1 MRKYDDNVKV
11 IVPPSTIEPKK
22 ILQVKKGKFMQLKY
36 KIIIEKPS
44 THQVRVI
51 IEGKKESNE
60 KKLDFFLPRWSP
72 GSYLIREYSRHLSL
86 LVAQTKNGE
95 RLNLEQT
102 DTSVFK
108 IDWEK
113 SDLKN
118 QKESDE
124 FTLSYL
130 VYCHE
135 LTVRTSHV
143 DDSHAFLH
151 LPTLLMGVVDHE
163 VLNPTIEVSF
173 PPAWSQITSGLKDI
187 STKREVFIYSARNF
201 DELIDSPIE
210 IGCQETD
217 GFQVMG
223 IDHHLAFYGT
233 QLPHNEN
240 IKADTKKIVEH
251 IAEFFGGLPY
261 EKYCFIT
268 HFSPGLY
275 GGLEHSN
282 STALQFCP
290 TQITQRKGYINYLA
304 LVCHEFFHTW
314 NVKRIRPFELG
325 PFNYLKEGNTKL
337 LWLAEGL
344 TSLMDELF
352 IYRMGLITLEEY
364 LDMQKENLNRYYAI
378 PGKKFH
384 SLDDSSYN
392 AWIKLYRPDENSNNS
407 SISYYLKGG
416 IVFFAL
422 NILLAEKKKSI
433 NDLLNLLWSDFKKN
447 PERGVT
453 AEQVYEMVKI
463 VGGSEILSKFETMTS
478 TTEDID
484 LETICAK
491 AGLKFEWDKT
501 EVPWLGFDVSF
512 EGDRVIARSVTL
524 DGPAYKAGIN
534 AGDEIIAIN
543 GMRMLKDR
551 FNEHTKYLRINE
563 TYQVTV
569 ARLSML
575 SNIEL
580 NVGTTPAK
588 LKAISVVDKA
598 LVESVFKPKS

>member
-1 MRKYDDNVKV
+1 
-11 IVPPSTIEPKK
+11 
-22 ILQVKKGKFMQLKY
+22 MQLRY
-36 KIIIEKPS
+36 KIIIEAPS

-60 KKLDFFLPRWSP
+60 KSLDFFLPRWSP
-72 GSYLIREYSRHLSL
+72 GSYLIREYSRHLSN

-95 RLNLEQT
+95 RLFLEQT

-113 SDLKN
+113 SDLKDKDAN
-118 QKESDE
+118 E
-124 FTLSYL
+124 FSLSYL

-143 DDSHAFLH
+143 DAGHAFLH
-151 LPTLLMGVVDHE
+151 LPTLLMGV
-163 VLNPTIEVSF
+163 LNREILGPTIELSF
-173 PPAWSQITSGLKDI
+173 PPSWSHLTTALKDI
-187 STKREVFIYSARNF
+187 SLKREAFVYSAANY

-210 IGCQETD
+210 IGCHDTD
-217 GFQVMG
+217 GFLVG
-223 IDHHLAFYGT
+223 GVEHHLAFYGN
-233 QLPHNEN
+233 QLPHKEN
-240 IKADTKKIVEH
+240 LKADTKKIVEH
-251 IAEFFGGLPY
+251 IVNFFGGTPY
-261 EKYCFIT
+261 EKYSFIT

-290 TQITQRKGYINYLA
+290 TQLTHRKGYINYLA
-304 LVCHEFFHTW
+304 LVCHEYFHTW
-314 NVKRIRPFELG
+314 NVKRIRPKELG
-325 PFNYLKEGNTKL
+325 PFNYLKEASTKL

-364 LDMQKENLNRYYAI
+364 LEMQKDNLNRYYSI

-384 SLDDSSYN
+384 SLDDSSFN

-433 NDLLNLLWSDFKKN
+433 NDLLKLLWEDYKKN
-447 PERGVT
+447 PERGLLP
-453 AEQVYEMVKI
+453 EQVYKMVEE
-463 VGGSEILSKFETMTS
+463 VGGREIASKFEFMTS

-491 AGLKFEWDKT
+491 AGLKFEWET
-501 EVPWLGFDVSF
+501 STAPWLGFDPDF
-512 EGDRVIARSVTL
+512 QGDRVAVKAVTL
-524 DGPAYKAGIN
+524 DGPAYKAGLN

-543 GMRMLKDR
+543 GMRVLKDR
-551 FNEHTKYLRINE
+551 FNEHAKYLRVNE
-563 TYQVTV
+563 NYILTIS
-569 ARLSML
+569 RLSVIQTL
-575 SNIEL
+575 SI
-580 NVGTTPAK
+580 NVGPVPAK
-588 LKAISVVDKA
+588 LKAITVADKTLA
-598 LVESVFKPKS
+598 ESVLNPR

>member
-1 MRKYDDNVKV
+1 
-11 IVPPSTIEPKK
+11 
-22 ILQVKKGKFMQLKY
+22 MQLRY
-36 KIIIEKPS
+36 KLIIETPS
-44 THQVRVI
+44 THQVRVQ
-51 IEGKKESNE
+51 IEGKKESHE
-60 KKLDFFLPRWSP
+60 KSLDFFLPRWSP
-72 GSYLIREYSRHLSL
+72 GSYLIREYSRNLSL
-86 LVAQTKNGE
+86 LMAQTKNGE
-95 RLNLEQT
+95 RLQLDQT
-102 DTSVFK
+102 DTSVFR

-118 QKESDE
+118 KTNNDE
-124 FTLSYL
+124 FTFSYS

-143 DDSHAFLH
+143 DASHAFLH
-151 LPTLLMGVVDHE
+151 LPTLLMGVLDHSMNE
-163 VLNPTIEVSF
+163 PTVELVF
-173 PPAWSQITSGLKDI
+173 PPSWSHVTTGLKDI
-187 STKREVFIYSARNF
+187 SLKREIFVYSAKNY

-210 IGCQETD
+210 IGCHETD

-223 IDHHLAFYGT
+223 VDHHVAFYGNL
-233 QLPHNEN
+233 LPHKEN
-240 IKADTKKIVEH
+240 LKADTKKIVEH
-251 IAEFFGGLPY
+251 IAGFFGGVPY
-261 EKYCFIT
+261 EKYSFIT
-268 HFSPGLY
+268 HFSPGIY

-290 TQITQRKGYINYLA
+290 TQVTNRKGYLNYLA
-304 LVCHEFFHTW
+304 LVSHEYFHTW
-314 NVKRIRPFELG
+314 NVKRIRPKELG
-325 PFNYLKEGNTKL
+325 PFNYLREANTKL

-364 LDMQKENLNRYYAI
+364 LEMQKDNLNRYYSI

-433 NDLLNLLWSDFKKN
+433 NDLLKLLWEDYKKN
-447 PERGVT
+447 PERGLVP
-453 AEQVYEMVKI
+453 EQVYKMVEE
-463 VGGSEILSKFETMTS
+463 VGGHEILSKFELMTS

-484 LETICAK
+484 LESICAK

-501 EVPWLGFDVSF
+501 ESPWLGFDADF
-512 EGDRVIARSVTL
+512 QGDRVVARAVTL
-524 DGPAYKAGIN
+524 DGPAFKAGLN

-543 GMRMLKDR
+543 GMRVLKDR
-551 FNEHTKYLRINE
+551 FNDHAKFLRANE
-563 TYQVTV
+563 TYEVTIS
-569 ARLSML
+569 RL
-575 SNIEL
+575 NIIQNISL
-580 NVGTTPAK
+580 NVGVKPQS
-588 LKAISVVDKA
+588 LKAISAVDKA
-598 LVESVFKPKS
+598 LAESVLNPK